1 MKRALIISLMWVSFS
16 LPLFGHR
23 TITVDLNGAADFTEI
38 QPAIDDPIEDGDTVL
53 VKPGDYV
60 DHRADQLQPAA
71 RFGRSQQSTGQKS
84 YRSLYLKEQAQ

>member
-38 QPAIDDPIEDGDTVL
+38 QPAIEDPIEDGDTVL

-60 DHRADQLQPAA
+60 DHRADRLQPACTI
-71 RFGRSQQSTGQKS
+71 RKIPTVHGSKQLLVS
-84 YRSLYLKEQAQ
+84 